1 MVAPLMVPVVIGAF
15 VSVGKQVMSFL
26 NPLLVIEV
34 LIMRKR
40 L

>member
-1 MVAPLMVPVVIGAF
+1 MVPVVTGAF

-26 NPLLVIEV
+26 SPLLVIEV